1 MLASA
6 VCTIF
11 YIRDLSYS
19 IRYKGSNVT
28 EDRYMG
34 LMDKAKGMLNNKSN
48 DNNLDDATLEQLKKL
63 RNRRQDQQ
71 ED

>member
-1 MLASA
+1 
-6 VCTIF
+6 
-11 YIRDLSYS
+11 
-19 IRYKGSNVT
+19 
-28 EDRYMG
+28 MG